1 MNQLTESQ
9 YKGQVIL
16 TIPFENLTI
25 KELTKSK
32 WEIKMQS
39 MRLTRIIWM
48 VIICVMVLQMAEG
61 QRRPRIISPEVK
73 NDRTVT
79 FRFHAPQAHQVLVAA
94 EYLDGLR
101 PLRLGEN
108 GVWAVTLGPFEP
120 ELYSY
125 NFVVD
130 GVAAV
135 DPLNPN
141 IKIGTRTTHSLLDV
155 PGDPP
160 LFFEERPVP
169 HGTVHL
175 HRYESKTLGIT
186 RGLNVYTPAGYETD
200 PKTAYPVFYLLHG
213 AGDNDRGW
221 STIGRANVILDNLIA
236 EKKAVSMIIV
246 MPDGHAPVTEGV
258 DNPLQKDLIEEVI
271 PYVEAKYRTKTG
283 SENRALAGL
292 SMGGFQTLDIGISRQ
307 DLFGWIG
314 VFSGGIR
321 DSYEQTHGPF
331 LDTANTKLK
340 LFWIGIGKTDF
351 LWERNENLLKLIRKK
366 NVKHTFCLSEGG
378 HTWKNWRHYL
388 HEFFQLIFKGLSASE
403 MN

>member
-1 MNQLTESQ
+1 
-9 YKGQVIL
+9 
-16 TIPFENLTI
+16 
-25 KELTKSK
+25 
-32 WEIKMQS
+32 MQA
-39 MRLTRIIWM
+39 MRFTRIIWM
-48 VIICVMVLQMAEG
+48 VIIGSMILQTAEA
-61 QRRPRIISPEVK
+61 QRKPRIISPEVK
-73 NDRTVT
+73 SDRTVT
-79 FRFHAPQAHQVLVAA
+79 FRFHAPRAHQVLVAV

-108 GVWAVTLGPFEP
+108 GFWAVTVGPFEP

-130 GVAAV
+130 GVASV

-141 IKIGTRTTHSLLDV
+141 IKIGTRTTHSLLDI

-169 HGTVHL
+169 RGTVHI
-175 HRYESKTLGIT
+175 HRYESKTLGLT
-186 RGLNVYTPAGYETD
+186 RGLNVYTPAGYETGHKVD
-200 PKTAYPVFYLLHG
+200 YPVFYLLHG
-213 AGDNDRGW
+213 AGDNERGW

-236 EKKAVSMIIV
+236 EEKAIPMIIV
-246 MPDGHAPVTEGV
+246 MPDGHVPVTEGAE
-258 DNPLQKDLIEEVI
+258 NPFRKDLIDEVI
-271 PYVEAKYRTKTG
+271 PFVESTYRTKTG
-283 SENRALAGL
+283 PENRALAGL

-321 DSYEQTHGPF
+321 DTYEQSHGPF
-331 LDTANTKLK
+331 LDTANKKLK

-351 LWERNENLLKLIRKK
+351 LWERNENLLKLLRKK
-366 NVKHTFCLSEGG
+366 NVKHTFRLSEGG

-388 HEFFQLIFKGLSASE
+388 HEFFQLIFK
-403 MN
+403 